1 MQNEVVA
8 RNRTKP
14 VQMLGVD
21 LWNGSSSQLGAFQRI
36 TGVDF
41 PLLQRAG
48 TGGIPWGLG
57 VENIVVVDQEGV
69 VYDIIDVAERSRV
82 NAAVDFLLTPVPA
95 PVSRLNRTSL
105 DFGETALVGED
116 IRLTLTVENTGDA
129 PLEVTGITN
138 DHPDIRFDATAFTV
152 NPGDQREVTVTLS
165 PSSAGTISGEV
176 TVVTTNDQ
184 TWTLPVGL
192 ITVEQPLPAIALAES
207 TLDFGSIEVGR
218 SSTRLIQIQNEGPGS
233 LSVTDIRADIP
244 GVSFSTQSP
253 WLEASRLQSPSSLA
267 RTPKAR
273 SAGRSRSSAT
283 IRIAPP
289 RSSAFLQ
296 PQFSLRWTHAQIST
310 AAVRLTSPT
319 SLVSP
324 PPSRHLIPPMTLTR
338 MVRSILEIS

>member
-8 RNRTKP
+8 RNRSKP

-105 DFGETALVGED
+105 DFGGAGLVGTD
-116 IRLTLTVENTGDA
+116 IPLTFSIENTGDA
-129 PLEVTGITN
+129 NLEVTGITS
-138 DHPDIRFDATAFTV
+138 DQPDIRFDATAFTV

-165 PSSAGTISGEV
+165 PSAAGTISGEV
-176 TVVTTNDQ
+176 TVTTNDQ

-244 GVSFSTQSP
+244 GVSFSTQTITVAGGES
-253 WLEASRLQSPSSLA
+253 ASVTILISADTEGPIERVGRDCQQ
-267 RTPKAR
+267 R
-273 SAGRSRSSAT
+273 SG
-283 IRIAPP
+283 
-289 RSSAFLQ
+289 
-296 PQFSLRWTHAQIST
+296 
-310 AAVRLTSPT
+310 
-319 SLVSP
+319 
-324 PPSRHLIPPMTLTR
+324 SRHLDHQHFCNR
-338 MVRSILEIS
+338 NSV